1 MEEVVGEEETEG
13 TEGTACEGNGW
24 DGIERMVGRAGEE
37 EEISVVERSN
47 SESGQEHSQAR
58 SLSYLNIPNEER
70 EGRTFVLPWKVTAG
84 SAGLPRPKRSSRNPE
99 LKNPSLLR

>member
-13 TEGTACEGNGW
+13 TEGTVCEGNGL

-37 EEISVVERSN
+37 VEISVVERSN

-58 SLSYLNIPNEER
+58 SLSYLNIPNEES
-70 EGRTFVLPWKVTAG
+70 EGWGTCLTLEGDCRLGRSPETEEVLQE
-84 SAGLPRPKRSSRNPE
+84 S
-99 LKNPSLLR
+99 